1 MKIVKSVSSV
11 LVLTMLVTG
20 SVFGGGNGKGK
31 TVSREQVYPPVPA
44 ALRTPYALANSYS
57 PVSSSSSSSGSSST
71 TKSAS
76 STSSAI
82 AHAASSRDRD
92 IEMQDVA
99 IKLDSKFAAEDKTGC
114 WGRYKQAFADAV
126 KRNWDKLSPK
136 TQKIISKTGQ
146 LTGVFALGC
155 AVWISSL
162 TGDDYISEVTPGILG
177 AVSLWIT
184 RDDSYFVQT
193 LEACGMA
200 GISAP
205 FYYFGYINV
214 PLQTAGWF
222 LFNATLKKIVDIV
235 KPKKDVQVQCD
246 MI

>member
-20 SVFGGGNGKGK
+20 SMFGGGNGKGK

-114 WGRYKQAFADAV
+114 WGRYKQACSDAI
-126 KRNWDKLSPK
+126 KRNWSKLSPG
-136 TQKIISKTGQ
+136 TQKIIKLSG
-146 LTGVFALGC
+146 LTTVSMILLVRQVFGDEFPRVAALGL
-155 AVWISSL
+155 AGLAARITKSDNYF
-162 TGDDYISEVTPGILG
+162 GQMLG
-177 AVSLWIT
+177 GAAAAGLFVALNYYAGTNLWVSLLASELYPVCCTLDKIVELVEPKSET
-184 RDDSYFVQT
+184 AQVQT
-193 LEACGMA
+193 G
-200 GISAP
+200 P
-205 FYYFGYINV
+205 
-214 PLQTAGWF
+214 
-222 LFNATLKKIVDIV
+222 
-235 KPKKDVQVQCD
+235 D
-246 MI
+246 MV